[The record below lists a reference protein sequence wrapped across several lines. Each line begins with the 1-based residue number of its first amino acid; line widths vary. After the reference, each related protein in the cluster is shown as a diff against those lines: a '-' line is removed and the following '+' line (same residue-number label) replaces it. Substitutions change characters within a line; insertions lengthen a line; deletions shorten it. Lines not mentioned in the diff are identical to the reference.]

1 MYPLPALGGL
11 LRYTRP
17 VPSVYDLK
25 PRFQALLRPLLG
37 RLVAAG
43 VRANHVT
50 VLALA
55 GSVAA
60 GALLAFHPSPAAL
73 LVLPAWL
80 PVRMALNAIDGMLA
94 REFGQVSTLGAVLN
108 ELGDVLSDLALALP
122 LALRAPDAAAAV
134 VALSVCGALTE
145 FAGVLGQALGASRRY
160 DGPMGKSDRALLL
173 GALALAT
180 FLWPRARPAWPAVFW
195 AAAALAALT
204 CVLRLR
210 RALAELRE
218 RADAPGSPA

>member
-1 MYPLPALGGL
+1 MA
-11 LRYTRP
+11 
-17 VPSVYDLK
+17 
-25 PRFQALLRPLLG
+25 
-37 RLVAAG
+37 AAG

-60 GALLAFHPSPAAL
+60 GALLALHPSQAAL

-94 REFGQVSTLGAVLN
+94 REFRQASTLGAVLN
-108 ELGDVLSDLALALP
+108 ELGDVLSDLALAMP
-122 LALRAPDAAAAV
+122 LALRAPEAGAAV
-134 VALSVCGALTE
+134 VAFAVAGALTE
-145 FAGVLGQALGASRRY
+145 FAGVLGQAVGASRRY

-180 FLWPRARPAWPAVFW
+180 FVWPGARTAWPAVFW
-195 AAAALAALT
+195 IAAALAALT

-210 RALAELRE
+210 RAMAELRD
-218 RADAPGSPA
+218 RAAAPGGPA

>member
-1 MYPLPALGGL
+1 
-11 LRYTRP
+11 

-25 PRFQALLRPLLG
+25 PRFQALLRPSLG
-37 RLVAAG
+37 QLAAAG

-55 GSVAA
+55 GSVTA
-60 GALLAFHPSPAAL
+60 GALLALEPSPAAL

-80 PVRMALNAIDGMLA
+80 PARMALNAIDGMLA
-94 REFGQVSTLGAVLN
+94 REFRQASTLGAVLN

-122 LALRAPDAAAAV
+122 LALRAPEAGAAV
-134 VALSVCGALTE
+134 VAFAVGGALTE

-173 GALALAT
+173 GTLALAT
-180 FLWPRARPAWPAVFW
+180 FVWPGARPAWPAVFW
-195 AAAALAALT
+195 GAAALAALT
-204 CVLRLR
+204 CALRLR

-218 RADAPGSPA
+218 RADGTGGPA